1 MDPVYFS
8 GPGLTIQLQLL
19 KTIYFFNPGEYHF
32 IVFLSS
38 ENEIIMNSKYKTRDK
53 LIKDLHDLLK
63 EYGKLKSSYE
73 KEIADRKIMEEQL
86 KENELNLKKRIKELN
101 GIMALSLAI
110 EKFNNCEDVYNELVT
125 TIVPESMQFPEK
137 VYACLR
143 VDNKKYCNQENTGT
157 ILKRIYLSAPI
168 NLSGKQ
174 TGELIVAYSEDLP
187 FIDYFEQNLINIF
200 AERISKF
207 TERLREEELLG
218 ASETRYH
225 ELIEHV
231 RDVTFSIS
239 PQGLL
244 ETLNH
249 AFEQITGWQ
258 IQEWIGKPILD
269 LLHPEDITLA
279 ADRFSN
285 VLKGTI
291 SDAVELRIRKKTGGY
306 IQTEIIGAPLRKN
319 QRTIGL
325 LGIARDIAE
334 RKKAEE
340 ELITAKEKAEE
351 SDRLKSA
358 FLANLSHEI
367 RTPMNG
373 ILGFAEL
380 LKQPHLSNED
390 QQEYLM
396 IIEKSGARMLN
407 IINDIVNISKIESG
421 QMGIFLSQT
430 NISEQLEN
438 IYKFFSPE
446 AKGKGLLL
454 SYRNSLSAEEA
465 IITTDRDKL
474 YTVLTCL
481 LNNAIKFT
489 QSGSIEF
496 GVESKDDSIE
506 FFVKDT
512 GEGIPVQQQNIIFE
526 KFRQASDLITRYHEG
541 SGLGLSIS
549 KAFIEMLGGQIR
561 VESEEGIGSVF
572 YFNIPRIPG
581 QKEE

>member
-1 MDPVYFS
+1 
-8 GPGLTIQLQLL
+8 
-19 KTIYFFNPGEYHF
+19 
-32 IVFLSS
+32 
-38 ENEIIMNSKYKTRDK
+38 
-53 LIKDLHDLLK
+53 
-63 EYGKLKSSYE
+63 
-73 KEIADRKIMEEQL
+73 
-86 KENELNLKKRIKELN
+86 
-101 GIMALSLAI
+101 
-110 EKFNNCEDVYNELVT
+110 
-125 TIVPESMQFPEK
+125 
-137 VYACLR
+137 
-143 VDNKKYCNQENTGT
+143 
-157 ILKRIYLSAPI
+157 
-168 NLSGKQ
+168 
-174 TGELIVAYSEDLP
+174 
-187 FIDYFEQNLINIF
+187 
-200 AERISKF
+200 
-207 TERLREEELLG
+207 
-218 ASETRYH
+218 
-225 ELIEHV
+225 
-231 RDVTFSIS
+231 
-239 PQGLL
+239 
-244 ETLNH
+244 
-249 AFEQITGWQ
+249 
-258 IQEWIGKPILD
+258 
-269 LLHPEDITLA
+269 
-279 ADRFSN
+279 
-285 VLKGTI
+285 
-291 SDAVELRIRKKTGGY
+291 
-306 IQTEIIGAPLRKN
+306 
-319 QRTIGL
+319 
-325 LGIARDIAE
+325 
-334 RKKAEE
+334 
-340 ELITAKEKAEE
+340 
-351 SDRLKSA
+351 
-358 FLANLSHEI
+358 
-367 RTPMNG
+367 MNG

>member
-1 MDPVYFS
+1 
-8 GPGLTIQLQLL
+8 
-19 KTIYFFNPGEYHF
+19 
-32 IVFLSS
+32 
-38 ENEIIMNSKYKTRDK
+38 MNSKYKTRDK

-63 EYGKLKSSYE
+63 EYGKLKSSSE

-218 ASETRYH
+218 VSETRYH

-269 LLHPEDITLA
+269 LLHPEDIPLA